1 MDHTGCCKLL
11 ATGGRQVIHY
21 SCDRCKRIIDSHE
34 ELRYVVRME
43 VRAAIEMSES
53 DEDHDDRD
61 HLLEV
66 HEILETVDDLDD
78 DAVAE
83 EVYQQ
88 LKFDLCPE
96 CYQRFIKSPIGAE
109 HPVEF
114 NFSQN

>member
-1 MDHTGCCKLL
+1 M
-11 ATGGRQVIHY
+11 IHY
-21 SCDRCKRIIDSHE
+21 SCDRCKRVIESEE

-43 VRAAIEMSES
+43 VRAAF
-53 DEDHDDRD
+53 DGVGGADDDHDDRD

-66 HEILETVDDLDD
+66 HEILETVDIIDEDG
-78 DAVAE
+78 VAE

-96 CYQRFIKSPIGAE
+96 CYRKFIKAPIGKE
-109 HPVEF
+109 NSVEF

>member
-1 MDHTGCCKLL
+1 M
-11 ATGGRQVIHY
+11 IHY
-21 SCDRCKRIIDSHE
+21 SCDRCKRVIESEE

-43 VRAAIEMSES
+43 VRAAFDGAS
-53 DEDHDDRD
+53 DEDDQDDRD

-66 HEILETVDDLDD
+66 HEILETVDELDD
-78 DAVAE
+78 EDVTE

-96 CYQRFIKSPIGAE
+96 CYRRFIKAPIGKE
-109 HPVEF
+109 KSVEF